1 MPPRIRKKNYKRKVK
16 TVTVVIEKGLV
27 SNVVS
32 PKDINVVIQDYDI
45 ENRDFTEA
53 ELKTDTQ
60 NRRYTEEVWE
70 GEDA

>member
-1 MPPRIRKKNYKRKVK
+1 MPPRIRKKSYKRKVK